1 MNVYTGKL
9 LGNSQKIAII
19 VSRFNEFISS
29 KLLSGAIDTLTRHE
43 VLDNNISVFWVPG
56 AFEIPL
62 LAKKLADKNKFDA
75 VICLGAVI
83 RGETMH
89 FEYVASEVSKGISN
103 VSLETGVPIIF
114 GVLTTENLE
123 QAVERAGVKSGNKGS
138 EAALVAIEMI
148 NLYRSIE
155 NI

>member
-1 MNVYTGKL
+1 
-9 LGNSQKIAII
+9 
-19 VSRFNEFISS
+19 
-29 KLLSGAIDTLTRHE
+29 
-43 VLDNNISVFWVPG
+43 
-56 AFEIPL
+56 
-62 LAKKLADKNKFDA
+62 
-75 VICLGAVI
+75 
-83 RGETMH
+83 MH